1 MSATSLHHHHHV
13 DIRPSAS
20 AEELLDF
27 TCATPWER
35 LALDIELEL
44 RRWHLHDRAEPRP
57 RSHPSVHAVGDNGS
71 GISHVTVAGAD
82 QSITKSDVAPPS
94 STPASTLTAITASS
108 SSPTPEPVFSS
119 HISFG
124 PIKLLLQFFCSA
136 RTAFPHMFALERYFA
151 VSTYILLG
159 PSDNESVLGDDETEC
174 SVYLS
179 ALCVAAQACHCTL
192 PLFVP
197 IGRPSTLRFLGR
209 HHHQHLQQHH
219 HELVRYMCD
228 FTHQRSHS
236 HRHVAGLLSL
246 FNSKRR
252 RRRRQQRQRQRSKQQ
267 QEHEQQEGPMSLSSK
282 TTTVAARFMYEW
294 SDFQVRLPPLPDSLV
309 TDRSFMAAHTRALA
323 ESDPISLIR
332 ISAIWE
338 PFPVSDLQ
346 RNDALAA
353 MPAITASRLR
363 LSLSSSVN
371 SYITCNPI
379 RTPIAACARL
389 NVRLARKAKK
399 RLGSMN
405 PAAPLPILFIGSS
418 NPVIS
423 SSSTTATSK
432 MTSSMPSSHT
442 VLEGYLAQVGQY
454 VEEAGHRN
462 DSIDEEF
469 LTSAIA
475 ALFETDLSGRGIMVD
490 VVEALGPNASDL
502 PLLERLAR
510 LIAVS
515 ESLQSAQQLWN
526 LFLDGIQTLW
536 EHRLTV
542 PAIPFNPD
550 TGPDHDASL
559 VLQKLQMINCCT
571 HRLRT
576 KPRRHGSTTGGARL
590 RTGVIDIDDMGR
602 KRQLPGVMLT
612 NSDGNN
618 DDDVVVRKS
627 NNQMQMT
634 LDDNAVWEPFVQ
646 PHPLVTR
653 DMVEDELQRMVQRAE
668 ALKRRAEHAASAGT
682 TLARV
687 QTVHN
692 SQTPTT
698 TTSAIAASKR
708 SNTSAEMLKPTTV
721 RVSSPPFQGDEED
734 VQAKRQSLTLKSDM
748 MAFKAAN
755 PKAVLA
761 DFVRWFS
768 PSDWIKDDHGST
780 SGGKQHDNPT
790 VTQPAQ
796 NNIPVP
802 SITNAS
808 KTGDVIDVD
817 KDENNE
823 NEAMPDAEKMPP
835 GSVNSPSRNKWT
847 ENQRGRLSLRMSRE
861 GNIWEELWNDAESV
875 AAHLQAPLFD
885 AAAHGSKA
893 LADLRVMPLTRV
905 FAHMSVIQGD
915 SGVQMLLNGIRN
927 RPHHLPFVERCVD
940 GARQVTRRLGAK
952 LPLISKSDI
961 SNKSAT
967 TTTVINTATAGVVG
981 GTDGTRNNQQ
991 FQHQDVAHRKPQQQQ
1006 KHHVDEGDD
1015 DDEEEMD
1022 ALYNEMITELVRAEH
1037 NVLLATSLLMKLPPM
1052 REMGRIV
1059 DALCQTDNGAHA
1071 HVDVERNDNRN
1082 RGETCVSMLVKIAG
1096 LDDASWKRVVLP
1108 KGREFV
1114 LQADDGDRMFAQW
1127 GGDDFRVGLRAG
1139 VSTDC
1144 YYDT

>member
-1 MSATSLHHHHHV
+1 MSTTSFHHHLV

-44 RRWHLHDRAEPRP
+44 RRWHLHDCAEPRP
-57 RSHPSVHAVGDNGS
+57 RSHPSAPHAPSSSHSVGGNGS
-71 GISHVTVAGAD
+71 GISHITAGVD
-82 QSITKSDVAPPS
+82 HQSVTKSDVTPIS
-94 STPASTLTAITASS
+94 STPASTLTAPTTSSS
-108 SSPTPEPVFSS
+108 SSPTPQPVFSS
-119 HISFG
+119 HVSFG
-124 PIKLLLQFFCSA
+124 HIKLLLQFFCSA
-136 RTAFPHMFALERYFA
+136 RTAFPHTFALERYFA
-151 VSTYILLG
+151 VSTYVLLG

-179 ALCVAAQACHCTL
+179 ALCVAAQACQCTL

-209 HHHQHLQQHH
+209 HRHQHQPHH

-252 RRRRQQRQRQRSKQQ
+252 WRRQRRRSNHQQQQQQ
-267 QEHEQQEGPMSLSSK
+267 QEQPVSLSSK
-282 TTTVAARFMYEW
+282 TTTVAARFTYEW

-309 TDRSFMAAHTRALA
+309 TDRSFMAAHARALA

-363 LSLSSSVN
+363 LSLPSSVN
-371 SYITCNPI
+371 SYVTCNPI

-389 NVRLARKAKK
+389 NVRLAGKAKK

-405 PAAPLPILFIGSS
+405 PAAPLPLLFIGS
-418 NPVIS
+418 PS
-423 SSSTTATSK
+423 SATTSK
-432 MTSSMPSSHT
+432 MTSISSSHV

-536 EHRLTV
+536 EHRLTI

-576 KPRRHGSTTGGARL
+576 KPRRHGGTGGARL

-602 KRQLPGVMLT
+602 KRQLPGVTLT
-612 NSDGNN
+612 NADGS
-618 DDDVVVRKS
+618 DVVRSS
-627 NNQMQMT
+627 NQAQMG
-634 LDDNAVWEPFVQ
+634 LEDNAVWEPYVQ

-668 ALKRRAEHAASAGT
+668 ALKRRAEHAASGGPMS
-682 TLARV
+682 ARV

-692 SQTPTT
+692 SHSPTT
-698 TTSAIAASKR
+698 TTSAGASSKR
-708 SNTSAEMLKPTTV
+708 SNTSAESLKPATV
-721 RVSSPPFQGDEED
+721 RVSAPPLQGDQED

-768 PSDWIKDDHGST
+768 PSDWIEDDRGSG
-780 SGGKQHDNPT
+780 GGKQHDNDT
-790 VTQPAQ
+790 VTQPGQ
-796 NNIPVP
+796 KNIPVQ
-802 SITNAS
+802 SSTSTS

-817 KDENNE
+817 KDNNNDTGIAAE
-823 NEAMPDAEKMPP
+823 VMPDADKQSP
-835 GSVNSPSRNKWT
+835 GSVNSPSRNKQT
-847 ENQRGRLSLRMSRE
+847 RQRGRLSLRMSRE
-861 GNIWEELWNDAESV
+861 GNIWEELWNGAESV

-915 SGVQMLLNGIRN
+915 SGVQMLLNGVRN
-927 RPHHLPFVERCVD
+927 RPHHLPFVERCVE
-940 GARQVTRRLGAK
+940 GARLVIRRLGSK
-952 LPLISKSDI
+952 LPLISKSDLI
-961 SNKSAT
+961 NNTTST
-967 TTTVINTATAGVVG
+967 TTNVIDTATGV
-981 GTDGTRNNQQ
+981 GTIDGTHLHNQQQQQQ
-991 FQHQDVAHRKPQQQQ
+991 FQHHDVHHQPQQQQ
-1006 KHHVDEGDD
+1006 QHADESDD
-1015 DDEEEMD
+1015 DEEMD

-1037 NVLLATSLLMKLPPM
+1037 NVLLATTLLMKLPPM
-1052 REMGRIV
+1052 REMARVV
-1059 DALCQTDNGAHA
+1059 DALCQTDDGAHA
-1071 HVDVERNDNRN
+1071 HVDVERHDSRN

-1096 LDDASWKRVVLP
+1096 LDDPSWKSVVLP

-1127 GGDDFRVGLRAG
+1127 GGDDFRVGLRTG
-1139 VSTDC
+1139 VSTGLL
-1144 YYDT
+1144 